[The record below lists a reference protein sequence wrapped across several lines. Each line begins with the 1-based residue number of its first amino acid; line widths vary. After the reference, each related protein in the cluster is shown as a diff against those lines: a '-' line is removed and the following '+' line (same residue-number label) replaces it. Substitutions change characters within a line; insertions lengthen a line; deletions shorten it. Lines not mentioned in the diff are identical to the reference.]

1 MAEEEDVELTLP
13 NKYIRNTSACRTF
26 LTENQLEA
34 DQTSS
39 IQSQLQERS
48 PHNSVEQQQ
57 QNSNC
62 SDRCPWEGSMQKR
75 RSVQLD
81 TTLGRG
87 QTDSQSECPRP
98 GVLHIGDKPPCLLGN
113 PLRQGEWQEKP
124 RLDSQEWVH
133 SGLLTTSMRKPLH
146 GSLPGC
152 GEGASR
158 NSMKL

>member
-13 NKYIRNTSACRTF
+13 NKYIRNTSACGTF

-57 QNSNC
+57 QNSNW

-113 PLRQGEWQEKP
+113 PETGRMVGKA
-124 RLDSQEWVH
+124 ST
-133 SGLLTTSMRKPLH
+133 LLTGVGTFWFANNQYEKAPSWITAWLW
-146 GSLPGC
+146 
-152 GEGASR
+152 
-158 NSMKL
+158 

>member
-1 MAEEEDVELTLP
+1 MAEEDVELILP
-13 NKYIRNTSACRTF
+13 HKHIRNTSAHGTF

-57 QNSNC
+57 QNSNW
-62 SDRCPWEGSMQKR
+62 SDCCPWEGSVWKR
-75 RSVQLD
+75 RSMQLD

-87 QTDSQSECPRP
+87 QTNSQSECPRP
-98 GVLHIGDKPPCLLGN
+98 GVLHIGDKPPCLVGN
-113 PLRQGEWQEKP
+113 PLKQVEWLEKP
-124 RLDSQEWVH
+124 RLYSQEWVH
-133 SGLLTTSMRKPLH
+133 SGLLTTSVRKSLH
-146 GSLPGC
+146 GSPPC
-152 GEGASR
+152 CSEGASR

>member
-13 NKYIRNTSACRTF
+13 NKYIRNTSACGTF

-57 QNSNC
+57 QNSNW
-62 SDRCPWEGSMQKR
+62 SDRCPWEGLCRKEGPCSWTPPQGGGR
-75 RSVQLD
+75 LTHNLSVPD
-81 TTLGRG
+81 LGSCI
-87 QTDSQSECPRP
+87 QETS
-98 GVLHIGDKPPCLLGN
+98 
-113 PLRQGEWQEKP
+113 PLACQEIQRQGEWQEKP
-124 RLDSQEWVH
+124 RLYSQEWVH

>member
-1 MAEEEDVELTLP
+1 MAEEDVELILP
-13 NKYIRNTSACRTF
+13 HKHIRNTSAHGTF

-57 QNSNC
+57 QNSNW
-62 SDRCPWEGSMQKR
+62 SDCCPWEGSVWKR
-75 RSVQLD
+75 RSMQLD

-87 QTDSQSECPRP
+87 QTNSQSECPRP

-113 PLRQGEWQEKP
+113 PLKQVEWLEKP
-124 RLDSQEWVH
+124 RLYSQEWVH
-133 SGLLTTSMRKPLH
+133 SGLLTTSVRKSLH
-146 GSLPGC
+146 GSPPC
-152 GEGASR
+152 CSEGASR

>member
-1 MAEEEDVELTLP
+1 MAEEDVELILP
-13 NKYIRNTSACRTF
+13 HKHIRNTSAHGTF
-26 LTENQLEA
+26 LIENQLEA

-57 QNSNC
+57 QNSSW
-62 SDRCPWEGSMQKR
+62 SDCCPWEGSVWKR
-75 RSVQLD
+75 RSMQLD

-87 QTDSQSECPRP
+87 QTNSQSECPRP

-113 PLRQGEWQEKP
+113 PLKQVEWLEKP
-124 RLDSQEWVH
+124 RLYSQEWVH
-133 SGLLTTSMRKPLH
+133 SGLLTTSVRKSLH
-146 GSLPGC
+146 GSPPC
-152 GEGASR
+152 CSEGASR